1 MVQSLFPEPKRTA
14 SSDKILVGTSG
25 FSYDDWIGP
34 FYPPGTK
41 KTEMLSV
48 YSAHFSTVEIN
59 YTFYT
64 MPTVSTMQSLVRKS
78 EGGVIFSV
86 KLNQDIT
93 HKPSEVSSALFEK
106 FLYGIE
112 PLRSAAVLGAI
123 LAQFPWSFKNVPDNW
138 GRLEELRNQLPGED
152 VVVEFRHN
160 SWAEPEVEGRLRD
173 LGLGFC
179 IVDKPQMANLMPQRL
194 WRTTDI
200 AYLRFHGRNYKQW
213 FKSQSGSERY
223 NYLYSEEELAEWVP
237 RIWDLAGDVKKVYA
251 YLNNHPIGQA
261 IVNAK
266 MLLDMLTLNSN
277 R

>member
-1 MVQSLFPEPKRTA
+1 VVESLFPRSEKTA
-14 SSDKILVGTSG
+14 PSDKILVGTSG

-41 KTEMLSV
+41 KAEMLSI
-48 YSAHFSTVEIN
+48 YSANFSTVEVN

-78 EGGVIFSV
+78 DRRVIFSV

-93 HKPSEVSSALFEK
+93 HKPSEVSPPLFEK

-112 PLRSAAVLGAI
+112 PLISAGVMGAI
-123 LAQFPWSFKNVPDNW
+123 LAQFPWSFKNTPENW
-138 GRLEELRNQLPGED
+138 GRLEGLREKLPERE
-152 VVVEFRHN
+152 VVVEFRHS
-160 SWAEPEVEGRLRD
+160 SWAEPEVEGRLRK
-173 LGLGFC
+173 LNLGFC
-179 IVDKPQMANLMPQRL
+179 IVDEPQMANLMPLRL

-213 FKSQSGSERY
+213 FKRQSGSDRY
-223 NYLYSEEELAEWVP
+223 NYLYSEEELADWTTK
-237 RIWDLAGDVKKVYA
+237 IWDIAGDAKKVYV

-266 MLLDMLTLNSN
+266 MLLDMLTRDSD